1 MSQNSWTIT
10 IRNVPQRLASDVLI
24 PFASSKRLTRLV
36 IALLE
41 GYQNDE
47 GVRAYVEKALG
58 ANTEPT
64 VEQVAAS
71 APAVSNIEQLEAEL
85 ADIRAWMTALVAQGG
100 LVPTVD
106 ADSVE
111 PVEEEE
117 PADEPTEE
125 APVDTEPVGPTLPP
139 VEETVDT
146 DGYNIDIDL
155 EDADAMDSFFAGL
168 DSFE

>member
-1 MSQNSWTIT
+1 MSKNRWTIT
-10 IRNVPQRLASDVLI
+10 ISNVPPRLASEVLV

-36 IALLE
+36 IVLLE

-58 ANTEPT
+58 TSTEPT

-71 APAVSNIEQLEAEL
+71 APAVSNVEQLEAEL
-85 ADIRAWMTALVAQGG
+85 ADIRAWMAALVAQGG
-100 LVPTVD
+100 LVPT
-106 ADSVE
+106 AGGE
-111 PVEEEE
+111 PTEAVEEE
-117 PADEPTEE
+117 PAVEPREE
-125 APVDTEPVGPTLPP
+125 APVETVGPTLPP

>member
-1 MSQNSWTIT
+1 MSKNRWTIT
-10 IRNVPQRLASDVLI
+10 ISNVPPRLASEVLV

-85 ADIRAWMTALVAQGG
+85 ADIRAWMAALVAQGG
-100 LVPTVD
+100 LVPT
-106 ADSVE
+106 ADSEPTEAVEEE
-111 PVEEEE
+111 PVEE
-117 PADEPTEE
+117 ATEE
-125 APVDTEPVGPTLPP
+125 APVETVRPTLPP

>member
-10 IRNVPQRLASDVLI
+10 IRNVPSRLASDVLI

-41 GYQNDE
+41 GYQNDDS
-47 GVRAYVEKALG
+47 VRSYVEKALG
-58 ANTEPT
+58 TSTEPT
-64 VEQVAAS
+64 VEQVTAS

-85 ADIRAWMTALVAQGG
+85 ADIRAWMTTLVAQGG
-100 LVPTVD
+100 LVPTTVD
-106 ADSVE
+106 ADTVE
-111 PVEEEE
+111 PVEEEPTVE
-117 PADEPTEE
+117 PREE
-125 APVDTEPVGPTLPP
+125 APVETVGPTLPP

>member
-1 MSQNSWTIT
+1 M
-10 IRNVPQRLASDVLI
+10 

-58 ANTEPT
+58 TNTEPT

-71 APAVSNIEQLEAEL
+71 APAVSNVEQLEAEL
-85 ADIRAWMTALVAQGG
+85 ADIRAWMATLVAQGG
-100 LVPTVD
+100 LVPT
-106 ADSVE
+106 ADSE
-111 PVEEEE
+111 PTEAVEEELAE
-117 PADEPTEE
+117 EATEE
-125 APVDTEPVGPTLPP
+125 APVETAGPTLPP

>member
-58 ANTEPT
+58 TNTEPT
-64 VEQVAAS
+64 VEQVTAN

-85 ADIRAWMTALVAQGG
+85 ADIRAWMTTLVAQGG
-100 LVPTVD
+100 LVPTTVD

-111 PVEEEE
+111 PVEEEPVE
-117 PADEPTEE
+117 EATEE
-125 APVDTEPVGPTLPP
+125 APVETVRPTLPP

>member
-10 IRNVPQRLASDVLI
+10 IRNVPARLANDVLI

-47 GVRAYVEKALG
+47 GVRAYVEKTLG
-58 ANTEPT
+58 TSAEPG

-71 APAVSNIEQLEAEL
+71 APAVSNVEQLEAEL
-85 ADIRAWMTALVAQGG
+85 ADIRAWMANLVAQGG
-100 LVPTVD
+100 LVPATVD
-106 ADSVE
+106 TEPVE
-111 PVEEEE
+111 PVEEEPTVE
-117 PADEPTEE
+117 PREE
-125 APVDTEPVGPTLPP
+125 APVETVGPTLPP

>member
-1 MSQNSWTIT
+1 MSKNRWTIT
-10 IRNVPQRLASDVLI
+10 ISNVPPRLASEVLV

-36 IALLE
+36 IVLLE

-47 GVRAYVEKALG
+47 GVRSYVEKALG
-58 ANTEPT
+58 TNTEPT

-71 APAVSNIEQLEAEL
+71 APAVSNVEQLEAEL
-85 ADIRAWMTALVAQGG
+85 ADIRAWMAALVAQGG
-100 LVPTVD
+100 LVPT
-106 ADSVE
+106 AGGE
-111 PVEEEE
+111 PTEAVEEE
-117 PADEPTEE
+117 PAEEPTEE
-125 APVDTEPVGPTLPP
+125 APVETARPTLPP
-139 VEETVDT
+139 VEENVDT

>member
-1 MSQNSWTIT
+1 MSKNRWTIT
-10 IRNVPQRLASDVLI
+10 ISNVPPRLASDVLV

-47 GVRAYVEKALG
+47 GVRSYVEKALG
-58 ANTEPT
+58 TNTEPT

-71 APAVSNIEQLEAEL
+71 APATSNIEQLEAEL
-85 ADIRAWMTALVAQGG
+85 ADIRAWMTTLVAQGG

>member
-1 MSQNSWTIT
+1 MSKNRWTIT
-10 IRNVPQRLASDVLI
+10 ISNVPARLANDVLI
-24 PFASSKRLTRLV
+24 PFASSKSLTRLV
-36 IALLE
+36 IVLLE
-41 GYQNDE
+41 GYQNDD

-58 ANTEPT
+58 TSTKPT

-71 APAVSNIEQLEAEL
+71 APAVSNVEQLEAEL
-85 ADIRAWMTALVAQGG
+85 ADIRAWMANLVAQGG
-100 LVPTVD
+100 LIPATVD
-106 ADSVE
+106 TEPVE
-111 PVEEEE
+111 PVEEE
-117 PADEPTEE
+117 PAEE
-125 APVDTEPVGPTLPP
+125 ATEAAPVETVRPTLPP

>member
-10 IRNVPQRLASDVLI
+10 IRNVPARLASDVLI

-58 ANTEPT
+58 TSTEPT

-71 APAVSNIEQLEAEL
+71 APAVSNVEQLEAEL
-85 ADIRAWMTALVAQGG
+85 ADIRAWMANLVAQGG
-100 LVPTVD
+100 LVPATVD
-106 ADSVE
+106 TEPVE

-117 PADEPTEE
+117 PAEEPTEE
-125 APVDTEPVGPTLPP
+125 APVETVGPTLPP
-139 VEETVDT
+139 VEETVDA

>member
-10 IRNVPQRLASDVLI
+10 IRNVPSRLASDVLI

-58 ANTEPT
+58 TSTEPS

-71 APAVSNIEQLEAEL
+71 APAVSNVEQLEAEL
-85 ADIRAWMTALVAQGG
+85 ADIRAWMAALVAQGG
-100 LVPTVD
+100 LVPT
-106 ADSVE
+106 ADSE
-111 PVEEEE
+111 PTEAVEEE
-117 PADEPTEE
+117 PAEEATEE
-125 APVDTEPVGPTLPP
+125 ALVETVRPTLPP

>member
-10 IRNVPQRLASDVLI
+10 IRNVPSRLASDVLI

-58 ANTEPT
+58 TNTEPT

-71 APAVSNIEQLEAEL
+71 APAVSNVEQLEAEL
-85 ADIRAWMTALVAQGG
+85 ADIRAWMAALVAQGG
-100 LVPTVD
+100 LIPATVD
-106 ADSVE
+106 TEPVE
-111 PVEEEE
+111 PVEEEPVE
-117 PADEPTEE
+117 EATEE
-125 APVDTEPVGPTLPP
+125 TPVETVRPTLPP

>member
-47 GVRAYVEKALG
+47 GVRSYVEKALG
-58 ANTEPT
+58 TNTEPT

-85 ADIRAWMTALVAQGG
+85 ADIRAWMTTLVAQGG
-100 LVPTVD
+100 LVPTTVD

-111 PVEEEE
+111 PGEEEE
-117 PADEPTEE
+117 PAVEPREE
-125 APVDTEPVGPTLPP
+125 APVETVGPTLPP

-146 DGYNIDIDL
+146 DGDNIDIDL

>member
-1 MSQNSWTIT
+1 MSKNRWTIT
-10 IRNVPQRLASDVLI
+10 ISNVPPRLASEVLV

-47 GVRAYVEKALG
+47 GVRSYVEKALG
-58 ANTEPT
+58 TNTEPT

-85 ADIRAWMTALVAQGG
+85 ADIRAWMAALVAQGG
-100 LVPTVD
+100 LVPT
-106 ADSVE
+106 AGESTETVE
-111 PVEEEE
+111 EKPAAEEPLEETPVE
-117 PADEPTEE
+117 T
-125 APVDTEPVGPTLPP
+125 VRPTLPP

-155 EDADAMDSFFAGL
+155 EDADATDSFFAGL

>member
-47 GVRAYVEKALG
+47 GVRSYVEKALG
-58 ANTEPT
+58 TSTEPS

-85 ADIRAWMTALVAQGG
+85 ADIRAWMATLVAQGG

-106 ADSVE
+106 AVE
-111 PVEEEE
+111 PVEEESTVE
-117 PADEPTEE
+117 PREE
-125 APVDTEPVGPTLPP
+125 TPIETAGPTLPP

>member
-1 MSQNSWTIT
+1 MSKNRWTIT
-10 IRNVPQRLASDVLI
+10 ISNVPPRLASEVLV

-58 ANTEPT
+58 ANTEPS

-85 ADIRAWMTALVAQGG
+85 ADIRAWMAALVAQGG
-100 LVPTVD
+100 LVPT
-106 ADSVE
+106 AGGE
-111 PVEEEE
+111 PTEAVEEE
-117 PADEPTEE
+117 PAEEATEE
-125 APVDTEPVGPTLPP
+125 APVETVRPTLPP

>member
-41 GYQNDE
+41 GYQNDDS
-47 GVRAYVEKALG
+47 VRSYVEKALG
-58 ANTEPT
+58 TSTEPT
-64 VEQVAAS
+64 VEQVTAS

-85 ADIRAWMTALVAQGG
+85 ADIRAWMAALVAQGG
-100 LVPTVD
+100 LVPT
-106 ADSVE
+106 ADSE
-111 PVEEEE
+111 PTEAVEEK
-117 PADEPTEE
+117 PAEEPTEE
-125 APVDTEPVGPTLPP
+125 APVETVRPMLPP

>member
-47 GVRAYVEKALG
+47 GVRSYVEKALG
-58 ANTEPT
+58 ANTEPS
-64 VEQVAAS
+64 VEQVVAS

-85 ADIRAWMTALVAQGG
+85 ADIRAWMTTLVAQGG

-106 ADSVE
+106 AVE
-111 PVEEEE
+111 PVEEE

-125 APVDTEPVGPTLPP
+125 APVETVGPTLPP

>member
-58 ANTEPT
+58 TNTEPT

-71 APAVSNIEQLEAEL
+71 APAVSNVEQLEAEL
-85 ADIRAWMTALVAQGG
+85 ADIRAWMAALVAQGG
-100 LVPTVD
+100 LVPTAGESTETV
-106 ADSVE
+106 
-111 PVEEEE
+111 EEE
-117 PADEPTEE
+117 PAAEEPLEE
-125 APVDTEPVGPTLPP
+125 APVETVRPTLPP

>member
-1 MSQNSWTIT
+1 MSKNRWTIT
-10 IRNVPQRLASDVLI
+10 ISNVPARLANDVLI
-24 PFASSKRLTRLV
+24 PFASSKSLTRLV
-36 IALLE
+36 IVLLE
-41 GYQNDE
+41 GYQNDD

-58 ANTEPT
+58 TSTEPT

-71 APAVSNIEQLEAEL
+71 ATAVSNVEQLEAEL
-85 ADIRAWMTALVAQGG
+85 ADIRAWVANLVAQGG
-100 LVPTVD
+100 LIPATVD
-106 ADSVE
+106 TEPVE
-111 PVEEEE
+111 PVEEEPVE
-117 PADEPTEE
+117 EATEE
-125 APVDTEPVGPTLPP
+125 APVETVRPTLPP

>member
-1 MSQNSWTIT
+1 MSKNRWTIT
-10 IRNVPQRLASDVLI
+10 ISNVPPRLASEVLV

-58 ANTEPT
+58 TNTEPS

-85 ADIRAWMTALVAQGG
+85 ADIRAWMTTLVAQGG

-106 ADSVE
+106 ADTVE

>member
-10 IRNVPQRLASDVLI
+10 IRNVPSRLASDVLI

-71 APAVSNIEQLEAEL
+71 APAASNIEQLEAEL
-85 ADIRAWMTALVAQGG
+85 ADIRAWMAALVAQGG
-100 LVPTVD
+100 LGESTEAV
-106 ADSVE
+106 
-111 PVEEEE
+111 EEE
-117 PADEPTEE
+117 PAEEPTEE
-125 APVDTEPVGPTLPP
+125 APVETVRPTLPP

>member
-10 IRNVPQRLASDVLI
+10 IRNVPSRLASDVLI

-58 ANTEPT
+58 TSTEPS

-71 APAVSNIEQLEAEL
+71 APAVSNVEQLEAEL
-85 ADIRAWMTALVAQGG
+85 ADIRAWMAALVAQGG
-100 LVPTVD
+100 LVPT
-106 ADSVE
+106 ADSE
-111 PVEEEE
+111 PTEAVEEE
-117 PADEPTEE
+117 PAEEATEE
-125 APVDTEPVGPTLPP
+125 APVETAGPTLPP

>member
-10 IRNVPQRLASDVLI
+10 IRNVPARLASDVLI

-41 GYQNDE
+41 GYQNDDS
-47 GVRAYVEKALG
+47 VRSYVEKALG
-58 ANTEPT
+58 TSTEPT
-64 VEQVAAS
+64 VEQVTAS

-85 ADIRAWMTALVAQGG
+85 ADIRAWMTTLVAQGG
-100 LVPTVD
+100 LVPTTVD
-106 ADSVE
+106 ADTVE
-111 PVEEEE
+111 PVEEEPTVE
-117 PADEPTEE
+117 PREE
-125 APVDTEPVGPTLPP
+125 APVETVGPTLPP
-139 VEETVDT
+139 AEETVDT

>member
-1 MSQNSWTIT
+1 MSKNRWTIT
-10 IRNVPQRLASDVLI
+10 ISNVPPRLASEVLV

-58 ANTEPT
+58 TNTEPT
-64 VEQVAAS
+64 VEQVVAS
-71 APAVSNIEQLEAEL
+71 APVVSNVEQLEAEL
-85 ADIRAWMTALVAQGG
+85 ADIRAWMAALVAQGG
-100 LVPTVD
+100 LVPT
-106 ADSVE
+106 AGGE
-111 PVEEEE
+111 PTEAVEEE
-117 PADEPTEE
+117 PAAEEPLEE
-125 APVDTEPVGPTLPP
+125 ALVETVRPTLPP

>member
-1 MSQNSWTIT
+1 MSKNRWTIT
-10 IRNVPQRLASDVLI
+10 ISNVPPRLASEVLV

-36 IALLE
+36 IVLLE

-58 ANTEPT
+58 ANTEAT
-64 VEQVAAS
+64 VEQVTAN

-85 ADIRAWMTALVAQGG
+85 ADIRAWMTTLVAQGG

-106 ADSVE
+106 ADTVE

>member
-1 MSQNSWTIT
+1 MSKNRWTIT
-10 IRNVPQRLASDVLI
+10 ISNVPQRLASEVLV

-58 ANTEPT
+58 TNTEPT

-71 APAVSNIEQLEAEL
+71 APAVSNVEQLEAEL
-85 ADIRAWMTALVAQGG
+85 ADIRAWMAALVAQGG
-100 LVPTVD
+100 LVPT
-106 ADSVE
+106 ADSEPTEAVEEE
-111 PVEEEE
+111 PVEE
-117 PADEPTEE
+117 ATEE
-125 APVDTEPVGPTLPP
+125 APVETVRPTLPP

>member
-1 MSQNSWTIT
+1 MSKNRWTIT
-10 IRNVPQRLASDVLI
+10 ISNVPPRLASEVLV

-36 IALLE
+36 IVLLE

-58 ANTEPT
+58 ANTEPS

-71 APAVSNIEQLEAEL
+71 APAVSNVEQLEAEL
-85 ADIRAWMTALVAQGG
+85 ADIRAWMAALVAQGG
-100 LVPTVD
+100 LVPTAGGELTEAV
-106 ADSVE
+106 
-111 PVEEEE
+111 EEE
-117 PADEPTEE
+117 PAEKPAEE
-125 APVDTEPVGPTLPP
+125 APIETARPTLPP

>member
-10 IRNVPQRLASDVLI
+10 IRNVPARLANDVLI

-47 GVRAYVEKALG
+47 GVRSYVEKALG
-58 ANTEPT
+58 TNTEPS

-71 APAVSNIEQLEAEL
+71 APAVSNVEQLEAEL
-85 ADIRAWMTALVAQGG
+85 ADIRAWMTTLVAQGG
-100 LVPTVD
+100 LVPATVD
-106 ADSVE
+106 AGSAE
-111 PVEEEE
+111 PVEEEPTVE
-117 PADEPTEE
+117 PWEE
-125 APVDTEPVGPTLPP
+125 APIETVGPTLPP

>member
-1 MSQNSWTIT
+1 MSKNRWTIT
-10 IRNVPQRLASDVLI
+10 ISNVPPRLASEVLV

-58 ANTEPT
+58 ANTEPS
-64 VEQVAAS
+64 VEAS

-85 ADIRAWMTALVAQGG
+85 ADIRAWMTTLVAQGG

-106 ADSVE
+106 ADTVE
-111 PVEEEE
+111 PVEEEPAVE
-117 PADEPTEE
+117 PREE
-125 APVDTEPVGPTLPP
+125 APVETVGPTLPP

>member
-1 MSQNSWTIT
+1 MSKNRWTIT
-10 IRNVPQRLASDVLI
+10 ISNVPPRLASEVLV

-36 IALLE
+36 IVLLE

-58 ANTEPT
+58 ANTEAT
-64 VEQVAAS
+64 VEQVS

-85 ADIRAWMTALVAQGG
+85 ADIRAWMTTLVAQGG

-106 ADSVE
+106 ADTVE
-111 PVEEEE
+111 PVEEEPAVE
-117 PADEPTEE
+117 PREE
-125 APVDTEPVGPTLPP
+125 APVETVGPTLPP

>member
-10 IRNVPQRLASDVLI
+10 IRNVPQRLASDVLV

-41 GYQNDE
+41 GYQNDD

-58 ANTEPT
+58 TNTEPT

-71 APAVSNIEQLEAEL
+71 APAVSNVEQLEAEL
-85 ADIRAWMTALVAQGG
+85 ADIRAWMANLVAQGG
-100 LVPTVD
+100 LIPATVD
-106 ADSVE
+106 TEPVE
-111 PVEEEE
+111 PVEEEPAVE
-117 PADEPTEE
+117 PREE
-125 APVDTEPVGPTLPP
+125 APVETVGPTLPP

>member
-1 MSQNSWTIT
+1 MSKNRWTIT
-10 IRNVPQRLASDVLI
+10 ISNVPQRLASEVLV

-47 GVRAYVEKALG
+47 GVRSYVEKALG
-58 ANTEPT
+58 TNTEPT

-71 APAVSNIEQLEAEL
+71 APATSNIEQLEAEL
-85 ADIRAWMTALVAQGG
+85 ADIRAWMTTLVAQGG

>member
-1 MSQNSWTIT
+1 MSKNRWTIT
-10 IRNVPQRLASDVLI
+10 ISNVPPRLASEVLV

-71 APAVSNIEQLEAEL
+71 APAVSNVEQLEAEL
-85 ADIRAWMTALVAQGG
+85 ADIRAWMATLVAQGG
-100 LVPTVD
+100 LIPT
-106 ADSVE
+106 ADNE
-111 PVEEEE
+111 PTEKAEEE
-117 PADEPTEE
+117 PAEEATEE
-125 APVDTEPVGPTLPP
+125 APVDTVGPTLPP

>member
-10 IRNVPQRLASDVLI
+10 IRNVPSRLANDVLI

-58 ANTEPT
+58 TNTEST
-64 VEQVAAS
+64 VEQVAAR
-71 APAVSNIEQLEAEL
+71 APAVSNVEQLEAEL
-85 ADIRAWMTALVAQGG
+85 ADIRAWMATLVAQGG
-100 LVPTVD
+100 LIPATDGEPTE
-106 ADSVE
+106 AM
-111 PVEEEE
+111 EEE
-117 PADEPTEE
+117 PAEEATEE
-125 APVDTEPVGPTLPP
+125 ASVETAGPTLPP

>member
-1 MSQNSWTIT
+1 MSKNRWTIT
-10 IRNVPQRLASDVLI
+10 ISNVPARLANDVLI
-24 PFASSKRLTRLV
+24 PFASSKSLTRLV
-36 IALLE
+36 IVLLE
-41 GYQNDE
+41 GYQNDD

-71 APAVSNIEQLEAEL
+71 APAASNIEQLEAEL

-106 ADSVE
+106 TEPVE
-111 PVEEEE
+111 PVEEEPVE
-117 PADEPTEE
+117 EATEE
-125 APVDTEPVGPTLPP
+125 APVETVRPTLPP

>member
-10 IRNVPQRLASDVLI
+10 IRNVPSRLANDVLI

-47 GVRAYVEKALG
+47 AVRAYVEKALG
-58 ANTEPT
+58 TNTEPT

-71 APAVSNIEQLEAEL
+71 APAVSNVEQLEAEL
-85 ADIRAWMTALVAQGG
+85 ADIRAWMAALVAQGG
-100 LVPTVD
+100 LVPT
-106 ADSVE
+106 ADSE
-111 PVEEEE
+111 PTEAVEEE
-117 PADEPTEE
+117 PAEE
-125 APVDTEPVGPTLPP
+125 ATEKAPAETARPTLPP